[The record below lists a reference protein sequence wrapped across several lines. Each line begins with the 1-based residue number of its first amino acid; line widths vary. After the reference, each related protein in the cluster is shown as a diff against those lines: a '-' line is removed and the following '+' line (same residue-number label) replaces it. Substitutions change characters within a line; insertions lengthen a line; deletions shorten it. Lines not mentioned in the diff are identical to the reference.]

1 MSEVATAERTAPTA
15 VQLVDAR
22 LREVIARASSLSSPS
37 NRETA
42 QLWDALQT
50 LASGG
55 KRIRPR
61 MLIDAHTAL
70 GGTDSRAAVD
80 AACAVELL
88 HIALLIH
95 DDVID
100 KDLTRRGELNITG
113 RFAMDAMMRGAG
125 VDEARGWGE
134 ASAILAGDLA
144 LTMAQS
150 LLARLDVDTDR
161 RNAMLDVFERAV
173 HESAAGEQQDMW
185 LSLRLERA
193 TPRDV
198 LHTLEQKTAAYS
210 FQAPLVL
217 AAVLAGAAPVVID
230 ELTDIARL
238 LGVIYQLRDD
248 VIGLF
253 GDEARS
259 GKSILSDLREGKE
272 TLLIAYARTDADW
285 PGVASLLGDE
295 KLDETGAD
303 KLRRVILESGALDR
317 VEADITERCVQVN
330 RLIRCAQVP
339 DVLKEQLSAL
349 ATACG
354 ERSA

>member
-1 MSEVATAERTAPTA
+1 MSEVATAQRRAP
-15 VQLVDAR
+15 VDIHGVDAR
-22 LREVIARASSLSSPS
+22 LREVMARARMLSGATTVG
-37 NRETA
+37 E

-50 LASGG
+50 MASGG

-113 RFAMDAMMRGAG
+113 RFAMDAMLRGAG
-125 VDEARGWGE
+125 AADARGWGE

-144 LTMAQS
+144 LTMAHS
-150 LLARLDVDTDR
+150 VLARLDVDADR
-161 RNAMLDVFERAV
+161 RRAMLDVFERAV
-173 HESAAGEQQDMW
+173 HESAAGEQQDVW
-185 LSLRLERA
+185 LSLRLEQA

-253 GDEARS
+253 GDEART

-339 DVLKEQLSAL
+339 EVLKEQLSAL